1 VDLDEVK
8 ALAAWMTFKCAIANL
23 PYGGAKGGI
32 KCDPKNLSVT
42 ELERLTKAYT
52 NAMADV
58 FGVDKD
64 IPAPD
69 MGTGKREMAWIVEA
83 FERIKGVDAPGVVT
97 GKPLTLGGS
106 RGREAATGRGVMIAT
121 LEAMKKIGMDRKNS
135 TAAVQGFGNVGSH
148 AARLLQSKG
157 IKVVAISDHTTGIYN
172 PNGIDIDKALD
183 YAKGNGGTLLG
194 FNGGENISNEELLTT
209 EVDVLV
215 PAAVQNV
222 ITEEIARNVKAK
234 LIIEGANGPT
244 VSAAD
249 EILFEKGIVVVPDIL
264 ANGGGVTVSYFEWV
278 QNKYGHYW
286 TEDEVNAKHD
296 ASMTAAF
303 ENVWF
308 NAHQYKTSMRIG
320 AYITALKKLEKA
332 ISYRGRF

>member
-1 VDLDEVK
+1 
-8 ALAAWMTFKCAIANL
+8 
-23 PYGGAKGGI
+23 
-32 KCDPKNLSVT
+32 
-42 ELERLTKAYT
+42 
-52 NAMADV
+52 
-58 FGVDKD
+58 
-64 IPAPD
+64 
-69 MGTGKREMAWIVEA
+69 
-83 FERIKGVDAPGVVT
+83 
-97 GKPLTLGGS
+97 
-106 RGREAATGRGVMIAT
+106 
-121 LEAMKKIGMDRKNS
+121 
-135 TAAVQGFGNVGSH
+135 
-148 AARLLQSKG
+148 
-157 IKVVAISDHTTGIYN
+157 VAISDHTTGIYN

-286 TEDEVNAKHD
+286 TEDEVNGKHD
-296 ASMTAAF
+296 ISMAAAF
-303 ENVWF
+303 ENVWY
-308 NAHQYKTSMRIG
+308 NAKQYNTNLRIG
-320 AYITALKKLEKA
+320 SYITALKKLEKA
-332 ISYRGRF
+332 VMYRGGF